1 MIMVILTERRIREYY
16 EANPASKSAL
26 QDWTKKVK
34 EAEWKTFEDIKKT
47 FNSVDYVGNQHYV
60 FNIKGNDYRMVAV
73 VKFTPQF
80 VMIKF
85 LGTHA
90 EYDKLTDISN
100 L

>member
-1 MIMVILTERRIREYY
+1 M
-16 EANPASKSAL
+16 AF

-34 EAEWKTFEDIKKT
+34 VAEWETFEDIKKT
-47 FNSVDYVGNQHYV
+47 FNSADYVGNQHYV
-60 FNIKGNDYRMVAV
+60 LNIKGKDCRMVAV
-73 VKFTPQF
+73 IKFTPQF

-90 EYDKLTDISN
+90 EYDKLTDIPN

>member
-1 MIMVILTERRIREYY
+1 MVILTERRILEYY

-26 QDWTKKVK
+26 QAWAKKVK
-34 EAEWKTFEDIKKT
+34 EAKWKTFEDIKKT
-47 FNSVDYVGNQHYV
+47 FNSVDYVGNPHYV

-80 VMIKF
+80 VMIIF

-100 L
+100 I

>member
-1 MIMVILTERRIREYY
+1 MIILTERKIRLYY
-16 EANPASKSAL
+16 EANPSSKTAL

-34 EAEWKTFEDIKKT
+34 EAEWKNFDDIKKT
-47 FNSVDYVGNQHYV
+47 FNSVDYIGNQHYV
-60 FNIKGNDYRMVAV
+60 FNIKGNDFRMVAV

-90 EYDKLTDISN
+90 EYDKLKDISN

>member
-1 MIMVILTERRIREYY
+1 MVILTERRILEYY
-16 EANPASKSAL
+16 EAKPASKMAL

-47 FNSVDYVGNQHYV
+47 FNSVDNVGNQHYV
-60 FNIKGNDYRMVAV
+60 FNIKGNDYSMVAV

-85 LGTHA
+85 LGTHD